1 MGAGFF
7 APLMNELWGGDCCC
21 ELLQRRFVRQ
31 SARDKVNKH
40 PLAGV
45 DRPCAKVARRLL
57 PRNTAIARHWGA
69 CPGQL

>member
-57 PRNTAIARHWGA
+57 GTHCYRSPLGRLPR
-69 CPGQL
+69 QL